1 MKALLIEDEKRAQ
14 ILWESR
20 MQEACPEVTIVG
32 MADDLPSG
40 VKLIHK
46 LQPDVVF
53 LDIEMPQFSGLEILE
68 FFPDEQVHFSIV
80 FTTAYDHYAIEALKM
95 SAVDYLLKP
104 LSSQDLR
111 DAMDRVIQKK
121 AYQQASFASLKSI
134 WHQQKMPTIAVPE
147 GSVLHFLEP
156 MDILFVKADNSYSEV
171 HRQAGNKMVVSKSIK
186 NFEEGLAF
194 TGYFLRIHK
203 SYLINLHHMDR
214 YSKSEGGIVYM
225 KGGAELPISVDK
237 IQEFLSRVNKIS
249 RG

>member
-20 MQEACPEVTIVG
+20 MKEACPEVSIVG
-32 MADDLPSG
+32 MADDLPTG

-68 FFPDEQVHFSIV
+68 FFPEEQVHFSIV
-80 FTTAYDHYAIEALKM
+80 FTTAYDHYAIDALKM
-95 SAVDYLLKP
+95 SAIDYLLKP
-104 LSSQDLR
+104 LSAQDLR
-111 DAMDRVIQKK
+111 AAMDRVIQKR
-121 AYQQASFASLKSI
+121 AYQQASFSALKSL

-147 GSVLHFLEP
+147 GSVLHFIEP
-156 MDILFVKADNSYSEV
+156 MGILYIKADNSYSEV
-171 HRQAGNKMVVSKSIK
+171 HRLAENKMVVSKSIK

-194 TGYFLRIHK
+194 TGYFMRIHK
-203 SYLINLHHMDR
+203 SFLINLHHMDR

-225 KGGAELPISVDK
+225 KGGAELPISVDR
-237 IQEFLSRVNKIS
+237 IQEFLARVNKIS